1 MIFSALYIGE
11 PIVMLMVGND
21 LSAGE
26 AIWRSVRLIALG
38 SGVTY
43 GMKLLMDA
51 MKLRW
56 LKAFLDGH
64 ELELNIPEELEIE
77 ETQEA

>member
-1 MIFSALYIGE
+1 
-11 PIVMLMVGND
+11 
-21 LSAGE
+21 
-26 AIWRSVRLIALG
+26 
-38 SGVTY
+38 
-43 GMKLLMDA
+43 MKLLMDA